1 MSLRC
6 AAHSCLVALALQSL
20 VSTTTTQAF
29 FLSSTSTVST
39 RRRTTRTSS
48 SSSKLL
54 SKTSVLTEANQ
65 AAVNF
70 IDPVTGC
77 EVVLLGCF
85 HGTES
90 SATDVEDC
98 LLGKNTHP
106 ASAVVLE
113 LCPTRFADL
122 RRDILEQTNKES
134 NQKKDWFPA
143 YAASVSKTI
152 QSRGLAT
159 GIAAAILGGVS
170 GLQTSM
176 TGFQPGLEFQ
186 RAIQV
191 ATNDIDNCQIFLADQ
206 AVETTLQRMGSLPQI
221 AATLL
226 FQKDDR
232 KLLLLQEDTQTLTR
246 AIFGDSTLLKQGQQ
260 LSLASVLTRS
270 RPALQDL
277 ARLTI
282 PPVLALQSLLLLLT
296 TSSVLV
302 EPTVA
307 ADPTSTTVLTLSDA
321 IETLPLSFEES
332 SVWTMMI
339 MEPLMSAVVLVA
351 GYLAVAL
358 PAVRVILTERDEQLA
373 RGIRAACRRTA
384 GTTTTTATTTHEQEL
399 PPPKVVAVLGFLHV
413 NGVAKRLLEEN
424 DPRNEERS
432 EPALT

>member
-191 ATNDIDNCQIFLADQ
+191 ATNDIDNNCQIFLADQ

-282 PPVLALQSLLLLLT
+282 PPVLALQSLLLLVT

-307 ADPTSTTVLTLSDA
+307 ADPTTSTLTLSDA
-321 IETLPLSFEES
+321 METSSLSFEES

-339 MEPLMSAVVLVA
+339 MEPLVSAVVLVA

-373 RGIRAACRRTA
+373 RGIRAACRRIA
-384 GTTTTTATTTHEQEL
+384 ATTATVTTHEQEL